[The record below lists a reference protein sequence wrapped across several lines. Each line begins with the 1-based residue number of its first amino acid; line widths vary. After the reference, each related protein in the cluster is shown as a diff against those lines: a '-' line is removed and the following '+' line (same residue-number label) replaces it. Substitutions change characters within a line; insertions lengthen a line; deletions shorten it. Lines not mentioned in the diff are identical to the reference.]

1 MGYWKCAVML
11 HRDRFGSGGLPTMP
25 NHSRFGSASGTTAG
39 ASWSCGRIVS
49 KFGWLA
55 LACAA
60 LVATAG
66 CGKPQVAA
74 VGSSSGPGTCVP
86 TQLTL
91 GSTLLGEG
99 MGHHYY
105 LSTVTNTSPMAC
117 SLPQG
122 QPTFQRTGPNG
133 KSITNFVVSA
143 LRPAAA
149 PSPPTSLNLAPGGK
163 VYFVRDEQPEA
174 CPVVPTPNQTSG
186 TFTDEVVLPGLTGA
200 ISAVETAGPA
210 YVCSSEKIA
219 ISELSASDPANL
231 YVTPYTGPTYSTFP
245 PVSLPSPAAS
255 P

>member
-1 MGYWKCAVML
+1 MR

-25 NHSRFGSASGTTAG
+25 NRSRFGSASRTTA
-39 ASWSCGRIVS
+39 AESCWSYGRIVS

-55 LACAA
+55 LASAA
-60 LVATAG
+60 LVASAG

-74 VGSSSGPGTCVP
+74 VGASSGSGVCVP

-91 GSTLLGEG
+91 ASTMLGEG

-133 KSITNFVVSA
+133 KSITTFVVSA
-143 LRPAAA
+143 LSPAAA
-149 PSPPTSLNLAPGGK
+149 PSPPTSLKLAPGSK
-163 VYFVRDEQPEA
+163 IYFVRDEHPEG
-174 CPVVPTPNQTSG
+174 CPVVPIANQISG

-219 ISELSASDPANL
+219 ISELSASDPSNL

-245 PVSLPSPAAS
+245 PVSLPSPPAS